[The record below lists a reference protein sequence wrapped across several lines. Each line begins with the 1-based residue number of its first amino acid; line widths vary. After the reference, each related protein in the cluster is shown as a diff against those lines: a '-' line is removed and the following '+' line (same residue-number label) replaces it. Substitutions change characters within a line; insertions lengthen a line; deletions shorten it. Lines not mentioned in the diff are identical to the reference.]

1 MTTAPEDTA
10 VRDLP
15 EHVDVLVVGAG
26 ISGIGAAHRILE
38 ADPGVDLVIVEA
50 RERTGGTWDL
60 FRYPGVRSDSDMFTL
75 SFPFRPWQGRKAIA
89 DGGDIR
95 DYVRET
101 AREGGLDERT
111 HTGCR
116 VVSLDWSS
124 EAQEWTV
131 QVDTAAGRREVRA
144 AWVHLGSGYYDYE
157 QAHDPGFVGVEDFR
171 GTVVHPQFWP
181 EDLDHAGQRVVV
193 IGSGAT
199 AVTVVPAMAQTAAH
213 VTMLQRT
220 PSYVF
225 SQPGV
230 DPFVQVLRKRL
241 SPQRV
246 QTLTRIKNLGLQ
258 TFLYELSRKRPRAA
272 NAIVLG
278 QARAFLPKEVV
289 DEHFTPPYDVWDQR
303 LCAVPDGDLYAAIRR
318 GRAEVV
324 TGHIERFVPEGVR
337 LTDGRVVEADIV
349 VTATGLRL
357 QLLGGA
363 SLSVDGEP
371 VAQERAY
378 AYRGLMLAGV
388 PNLTMTVGYVNASWT
403 LRADLVSRYVAR
415 LLVHL
420 RDHGLGVAVPVAPDG
435 MTAGPI
441 LDLTSGY
448 VQRIVSAFPKVGDRA
463 PWTMP
468 QSYVKD
474 KIAFGRADVTEDMFF
489 APLGAK
495 GVSLPQGAAAPAQL
509 PLPGSSSNVD
519 GSVGDVVEVPAGA
532 GQGATAEGSPTG
544 PTTDAATEVPAEI
557 VR

>member
-1 MTTAPEDTA
+1 MTAAPSQPQGTTRRE
-10 VRDLP
+10 LP
-15 EHVDVLVVGAG
+15 ERVDVLVVGAG

-38 ADPGVDLVIVEA
+38 ADPAVDLAIVEA
-50 RERTGGTWDL
+50 RAATGGTWDL

-95 DYVRET
+95 DYVRAT
-101 AREGGLDERT
+101 ATEGGLDELT

-116 VVSLDWSS
+116 VVALDWSS
-124 EAQEWTV
+124 DAQEWTV
-131 QVDTAAGRREVRA
+131 QVDTDGGRREVRA
-144 AWVHLGSGYYDYE
+144 GWVHFGSGYYNYE
-157 QAHDPGFVGVEDFR
+157 EAHDPGFAGVEDFS

-181 EDLDHAGQRVVV
+181 QDLDHARKRVVV

-230 DPFVQVLRKRL
+230 DPFVQLLRNRL

-246 QTLTRIKNLGLQ
+246 QSLTRVKNLGLQ
-258 TFLYELSRKRPRAA
+258 SFLYELSRKRPRAA

-278 QARAFLPKEVV
+278 QVRAFLPKEVV
-289 DEHFTPPYDVWDQR
+289 AEHFTPPYDVWDQR

-318 GRAEVV
+318 GAADVV
-324 TGHIERFVPEGVR
+324 TGHIDRFVPEGVR
-337 LTDGRVVEADIV
+337 LTDGRVLEADIV

-357 QLLGGA
+357 QLFGGA
-363 SLSVDGEP
+363 QVSVNGAP
-371 VAQERAY
+371 VDMARRF

-388 PNLTMTVGYVNASWT
+388 PNVTMTVGYVNASWT

-415 LLVHL
+415 LLGHL
-420 RDHGLGVAVPVAPDG
+420 RDHGLGTAVPVAPDG

-441 LDLTSGY
+441 MDLTSGY
-448 VQRIVSAFPKVGDRA
+448 VQRIVSIFPKVGDRA

-468 QSYVKD
+468 QNYLKD
-474 KIAFGRADVTEDMFF
+474 KIAFRRADVTEDMFF

-495 GVSLPQGAAAPAQL
+495 GVALPSGAEAPAQL

-519 GSVGDVVEVPAGA
+519 GAVGDVVEVPATEA
-532 GQGATAEGSPTG
+532 AESPVTVE
-544 PTTDAATEVPAEI
+544 AVAETSW
-557 VR
+557 